1 MELRV
6 EELAARGGVRV
17 DTVRYYQSRGLLPPP
32 RRQGR
37 IALYG
42 EDHLRRLCRIR
53 EFVSQGLT
61 LALIGR
67 VLDRE
72 DEARDPAVAA
82 RRDGPL
88 LDALRRERSGSRTF
102 TRQELATRA
111 GIPESLIA
119 AAQAAGL
126 VAPIQVGGKARFGEG
141 DLEMA
146 NAALEILEGG
156 FPLPELL
163 RLAVDH
169 ATQVNEVADRAIE
182 LFDAHVRKAAED
194 DSQRAERVG
203 QAFRALLPPVT
214 RLVALHFQRT
224 LVGRALARLEAQGE
238 GGDLRDALASTE
250 DTSLSVAVAWR

>member
-6 EELAARGGVRV
+6 EQLAIRGGVRV

-42 EDHLRRLCRIR
+42 AVHLQRLLRIR
-53 EFVSQGLT
+53 ELLDEGLT

-72 DEARDPAVAA
+72 GEARDPGAAA

-88 LDALRRERSGSRTF
+88 LDALRQERSGARTF
-102 TRQELATRA
+102 SRAELAARA
-111 GIPESLIA
+111 GIPEALVA

-126 VAPIQVGGKARFGEG
+126 VAPLQLDGQERFGEA
-141 DLEMA
+141 DLQMA
-146 NAALEILEGG
+146 AAALEILEGG
-156 FPLPELL
+156 FPLQELL

-169 ATQVNEVADRAIE
+169 AAHVTDVADRAIA
-182 LFDAHVRKAAED
+182 LFDAHVRKADPD
-194 DSQRAERVG
+194 DPQRSERVSH
-203 QAFRALLPPVT
+203 AFRALLPQVT

-224 LVGRALARLEAQGE
+224 LVSRALARLESQGE
-238 GGDLRDALASTE
+238 GGDLHAALATAE
-250 DTSLSVAVAWR
+250 DASLEVSVAWR